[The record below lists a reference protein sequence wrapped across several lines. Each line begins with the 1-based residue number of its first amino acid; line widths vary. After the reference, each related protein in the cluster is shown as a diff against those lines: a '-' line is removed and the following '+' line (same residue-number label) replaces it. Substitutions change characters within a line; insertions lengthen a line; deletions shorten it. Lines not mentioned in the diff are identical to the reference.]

1 MTTLAQQPAF
11 NQFLGAVDAAF
22 RARLDPPALLDRVE
36 DGARRLVSRDDWLPE
51 TAARPHPV
59 HYRQYLL
66 YCDPRERYSV
76 VSFVWG
82 IGQRTPIHDHMTW
95 GVIAMLRGAERAE
108 RYERAAP
115 MRLLGESVLL
125 PGDVDRV
132 SPRLGDIHRVSN
144 ACDDR
149 VSISIH
155 IYGGNIGRI
164 PRHVYDVDTGARRAF
179 VSGYANA
186 DAAAAG
192 FARLD

>member
-1 MTTLAQQPAF
+1 
-11 NQFLGAVDAAF
+11 
-22 RARLDPPALLDRVE
+22 
-36 DGARRLVSRDDWLPE
+36 
-51 TAARPHPV
+51 
-59 HYRQYLL
+59 
-66 YCDPRERYSV
+66 
-76 VSFVWG
+76 
-82 IGQRTPIHDHMTW
+82 MTW

-164 PRHVYDVDTGARRAF
+164 PRHVYDVDTGAARLRFGIRQRRRGGGRVRAPGLRRA
-179 VSGYANA
+179 
-186 DAAAAG
+186 AG
-192 FARLD
+192 KPRAPSPASPRARARFAPCSKCQFRCPGKALRMAGRNRESRS

>member
-1 MTTLAQQPAF
+1 MTGCP
-11 NQFLGAVDAAF
+11 
-22 RARLDPPALLDRVE
+22 RRPPYA
-36 DGARRLVSRDDWLPE
+36 S
-51 TAARPHPV
+51 V

-155 IYGGNIGRI
+155 IYGGNIERI
-164 PRHVYDVDTGARRAF
+164 RAPCLRR
-179 VSGYANA
+179 
-186 DAAAAG
+186 
-192 FARLD
+192 

>member
-1 MTTLAQQPAF
+1 M
-11 NQFLGAVDAAF
+11 
-22 RARLDPPALLDRVE
+22 
-36 DGARRLVSRDDWLPE
+36 
-51 TAARPHPV
+51 
-59 HYRQYLL
+59 
-66 YCDPRERYSV
+66 

-164 PRHVYDVDTGARRAF
+164 PRHVYDVDTGARRASF
-179 VSGYANA
+179 RDTPTPTRRQPGSRAWTEARGGQARA
-186 DAAAAG
+186 PSPASPRARARFAPCSKCQFRCPGKALRMAG
-192 FARLD
+192 RNRESRS

>member
-1 MTTLAQQPAF
+1 M
-11 NQFLGAVDAAF
+11 
-22 RARLDPPALLDRVE
+22 
-36 DGARRLVSRDDWLPE
+36 SRDDWLPE

-164 PRHVYDVDTGARRAF
+164 PRHVYDVDTARRAF

-186 DAAAAG
+186 DAAGRVRAPGLRRAAG
-192 FARLD
+192 SPVRHRRRRRAPAHGSHPVQSVSFAARERR

>member
-1 MTTLAQQPAF
+1 
-11 NQFLGAVDAAF
+11 
-22 RARLDPPALLDRVE
+22 
-36 DGARRLVSRDDWLPE
+36 
-51 TAARPHPV
+51 
-59 HYRQYLL
+59 
-66 YCDPRERYSV
+66 
-76 VSFVWG
+76 
-82 IGQRTPIHDHMTW
+82 
-95 GVIAMLRGAERAE
+95 
-108 RYERAAP
+108 

-164 PRHVYDVDTGARRAF
+164 RATSTTLIPARRAF

-186 DAAAAG
+186 DAAAAVRAPG
-192 FARLD
+192 LRRARQAVRHRRRHRAPAHGSHPVQSVSFAAGKGAENGWKK

>member
-1 MTTLAQQPAF
+1 
-11 NQFLGAVDAAF
+11 
-22 RARLDPPALLDRVE
+22 
-36 DGARRLVSRDDWLPE
+36 
-51 TAARPHPV
+51 
-59 HYRQYLL
+59 
-66 YCDPRERYSV
+66 
-76 VSFVWG
+76 
-82 IGQRTPIHDHMTW
+82 MTW

-164 PRHVYDVDTGARRAF
+164 PRHVYDVDTGAARLRFGIRQRRR
-179 VSGYANA
+179 GG
-186 DAAAAG
+186 AG

>member
-1 MTTLAQQPAF
+1 
-11 NQFLGAVDAAF
+11 
-22 RARLDPPALLDRVE
+22 
-36 DGARRLVSRDDWLPE
+36 
-51 TAARPHPV
+51 
-59 HYRQYLL
+59 
-66 YCDPRERYSV
+66 
-76 VSFVWG
+76 
-82 IGQRTPIHDHMTW
+82 MTW

-164 PRHVYDVDTGARRAF
+164 PRHVYDVDTGARAPSFRDTPTPTRRRPGSRAWTEARGGQAPCAIAGVTARPRTVRTLF
-179 VSGYANA
+179 KVSVSLPGKALRM
-186 DAAAAG
+186 AG
-192 FARLD
+192 RNRESRS

>member
-1 MTTLAQQPAF
+1 M
-11 NQFLGAVDAAF
+11 
-22 RARLDPPALLDRVE
+22 
-36 DGARRLVSRDDWLPE
+36 
-51 TAARPHPV
+51 
-59 HYRQYLL
+59 
-66 YCDPRERYSV
+66 

-155 IYGGNIGRI
+155 ICGGNIGRI
-164 PRHVYDVDTGARRAF
+164 PRHVYDVDTGARRF

-192 FARLD
+192 SRAWTEARGGQARAPSPASPRARARFAPCSKCQFRCPERR

>member
-1 MTTLAQQPAF
+1 
-11 NQFLGAVDAAF
+11 
-22 RARLDPPALLDRVE
+22 
-36 DGARRLVSRDDWLPE
+36 
-51 TAARPHPV
+51 
-59 HYRQYLL
+59 
-66 YCDPRERYSV
+66 
-76 VSFVWG
+76 
-82 IGQRTPIHDHMTW
+82 MTW

-164 PRHVYDVDTGARRAF
+164 RATSTTLIPARRAF

-192 FARLD
+192 FARGLRRAAGKPRAPSPASPRARARFAPCSKCQFRCPGKALRMAGRNRESRS

>member
-1 MTTLAQQPAF
+1 
-11 NQFLGAVDAAF
+11 
-22 RARLDPPALLDRVE
+22 
-36 DGARRLVSRDDWLPE
+36 
-51 TAARPHPV
+51 
-59 HYRQYLL
+59 
-66 YCDPRERYSV
+66 
-76 VSFVWG
+76 
-82 IGQRTPIHDHMTW
+82 MTW

-164 PRHVYDVDTGARRAF
+164 RATSTTLIPARGAPSFRDTPTPTRRRPGSRA
-179 VSGYANA
+179 
-186 DAAAAG
+186 
-192 FARLD
+192 LD